1 VTVQFASASALKP
14 APGDPIRVMLVD
26 DSAVIRGL
34 MGRWI
39 KDDPGISV
47 VGTAGNGQAAI
58 NQLERCNPE
67 VIVLD
72 IEMPEMDGI
81 AALPI
86 LLRAAPHLKIIM
98 ASTLTLRNAGI
109 SFKALSA
116 GAVDYLPKPTSM
128 RDGTASADYQ
138 RDLLEKIKVWGRAAR
153 GAARIKPASAG
164 AAKSNAPRP
173 GALYGSAPVVLRRIS
188 NTVPKV
194 LAIGSSTGGPQALFT
209 FFAQIKDR
217 IKLPIFLTQHMPP
230 NFTTILAEHLKKIAG
245 IACAEGVDG
254 EPVAGGRVY
263 VAPGDW
269 HMTVRDDG
277 GKKVIHLDQKAPENF
292 CRPAVD
298 PMFRSLAES
307 FGAGVLAVVLTG
319 MGHDGLNGGKAIVA
333 AGGSVI
339 AQDEASSVVW
349 GMPGAVATNG
359 LCASVLPIDQLGA
372 AVERA
377 TRMAL

>member
-1 VTVQFASASALKP
+1 VTAQAAIRP
-14 APGDPIRVMLVD
+14 APNDPIRVMLVD

-39 KDDPGISV
+39 KEDPGISV
-47 VGTAGNGQAAI
+47 VGTAGNGLLAI

-72 IEMPEMDGI
+72 IEMPEMDGLT
-81 AALPI
+81 ALP
-86 LLRAAPHLKIIM
+86 LLLKASPKLKIIM
-98 ASTLTLRNAGI
+98 ASTLTLRNADI
-109 SFKALSA
+109 SFKALTA

-138 RDLLEKIKVWGRAAR
+138 RNLLEKIKVWGQTAR
-153 GAARIKPASAG
+153 GGPRARPASAAAVAAG
-164 AAKSNAPRP
+164 AKSEAPRA
-173 GALYGSAPVVLRRIS
+173 GALYGGAPVVLRKIS
-188 NTVPKV
+188 NTMPRV

-209 FFAQIKDR
+209 FFGQVRDR
-217 IKLPIFLTQHMPP
+217 IKLPILLTQHMPP

-245 IACAEGVDG
+245 IACAEAIDG
-254 EPVAGGRVY
+254 EPLLGGRVY

-269 HMTVRDDG
+269 HMTVRDED
-277 GKKVIHLDQKAPENF
+277 GKKVVRLDQKAPENF

-298 PMFRSLAES
+298 PMFRSLAET

-319 MGHDGLNGGKAIVA
+319 MGHDGLNGGKAIIQ

-359 LCASVLPIDQLGA
+359 LCASVLPIDQIGS